1 MSLQVEKLEKN
12 MAKLTIEASAEEF
25 EAAIEK
31 AYQKNKSKMNIQGFR
46 KGKAPRK
53 IIEKMYGA
61 GVFYE
66 EAANVIIPDAY
77 AKAVDEC
84 DLEIVSQPS
93 VDVVQVEAGKPFIFT
108 AEVAVKPEVKLG
120 DYKGIEVEKT
130 DVEVSDDD
138 VNAEIDR
145 VREQNARTITVE
157 DRAVQDK
164 DTAVI
169 DFEGFVDGVAFE
181 GGKGEDYPLTIG
193 SHSFIDNFEEQ
204 LIGKNIGEEAE
215 VNVTF
220 PEDYHVEDLKG
231 KPATFKVTVKEIKA
245 KELPELDDDFAQDVS
260 ECETVDA
267 YKAQV
272 KEELTK
278 KKEDAAK
285 AAKEDEAV
293 AKVVENAEMEKE
305 IIKEQKRN
313 NIDAFIICPAPGSD
327 TKDMLKKQCAKTPY
341 TLIME
346 DVYSKEGGNSGNPV
360 IGPDYYKIGSELGKQ
375 LGKKRQKIG
384 VVANWKES
392 KSDQDAIRGLK
403 DSLKDT
409 KSEIDWYCYRKKDQ
423 NIYEKVSKKDKV
435 DAIVVLDPHA
445 LEELGEQ
452 SDEDSYQG
460 ADIYGI
466 GSSVKAVVLLDNGNI
481 QGLVVPDAYEIGY
494 KSVGEMAQKLEH
506 RFYRLK
512 GHKTEIKVFD
522 RDEFSLNDNLER
534 FLYSYE

>member
-293 AKVVENAEMEKE
+293 AKVVENAEMEIPEPMIDTQVRQMVDDFARRMQSQGLSLDQYFQFTGMEPKAFLEQMRPQALKRIQSRLVLEAIVEAEKIEATEAEIEDEMKKMADAYQMELDKVKE
-305 IIKEQKRN
+305 LIGDEQK
-313 NIDAFIICPAPGSD
+313 
-327 TKDMLKKQCAKTPY
+327 
-341 TLIME
+341 
-346 DVYSKEGGNSGNPV
+346 
-360 IGPDYYKIGSELGKQ
+360 KQ
-375 LGKKRQKIG
+375 LAQDLAVQKAAEF
-384 VVANWKES
+384 VVEN
-392 KSDQDAIRGLK
+392 
-403 DSLKDT
+403 T
-409 KSEIDWYCYRKKDQ
+409 V
-423 NIYEKVSKKDKV
+423 EK
-435 DAIVVLDPHA
+435 
-445 LEELGEQ
+445 
-452 SDEDSYQG
+452 
-460 ADIYGI
+460 
-466 GSSVKAVVLLDNGNI
+466 
-481 QGLVVPDAYEIGY
+481 
-494 KSVGEMAQKLEH
+494 
-506 RFYRLK
+506 
-512 GHKTEIKVFD
+512 
-522 RDEFSLNDNLER
+522 
-534 FLYSYE
+534 